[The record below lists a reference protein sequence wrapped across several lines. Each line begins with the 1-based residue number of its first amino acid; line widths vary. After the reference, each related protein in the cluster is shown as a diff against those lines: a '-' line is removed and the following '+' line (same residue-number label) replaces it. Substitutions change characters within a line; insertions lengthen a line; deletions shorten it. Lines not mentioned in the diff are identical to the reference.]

1 MKKIHVTEEQYNK
14 IKDHMVESAILLEQS
29 KSEVMDIQNRLNNCF
44 KAGLNVDGIAGP
56 LTREAIQT
64 YLGISI

>member
-1 MKKIHVTEEQYNK
+1 MKKIHVTEEQYKK

-29 KSEVMDIQNRLNNCF
+29 QSEVMDIQNRLNNCF
-44 KAGLNVDGIAGP
+44 KAGLTVDGIAGP

-64 YLGISI
+64 HLGISI